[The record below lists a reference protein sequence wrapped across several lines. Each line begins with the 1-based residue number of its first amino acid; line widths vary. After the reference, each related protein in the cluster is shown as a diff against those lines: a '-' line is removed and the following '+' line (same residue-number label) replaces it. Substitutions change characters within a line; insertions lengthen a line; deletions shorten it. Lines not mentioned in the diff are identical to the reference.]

1 MMQKRSF
8 FKNIWVKILLSFVI
22 LIVLILGAA
31 WFIGQ
36 RWNRQIQWQ
45 LRSYV
50 QDMSDSLYTLR
61 YVDMTLNPITGSLSL
76 EKVSL
81 IRNPD
86 VYKRLQEEQK
96 APKLIYSFTA
106 DRISLSYFRV
116 WRYFMKKELS
126 AGSLIFQNPIVLMEY
141 NTMNKDTT
149 APKNAYQNISAKIK
163 SLYLGELRFDHTN
176 LKYTVIK
183 PDSGLVMTHLEDMR
197 IQVKDFLIDSVALE
211 DPTRF
216 LYARNYEF
224 GLKEYRY
231 RTPDSLYWMHVKDV
245 VYSAGEQTL
254 RIGQFAVEP
263 RYGRAAF
270 DVKAKTQRDRFDVKL
285 NNIELAQLQ
294 PRLLL
299 EHQVIWANKLT
310 ISSGELDIYH
320 NRKLPDGPG
329 NKLGGY
335 PNQLFKRLAVPIY
348 IDTLI
353 GKKTELTYTEISPKS
368 DEAGR
373 LSFKHI
379 HGTFR
384 NVTNIDSMVAQ
395 NAHITA
401 DINAILMN
409 SGKLAAHF
417 DFSMRDSSGAFRVSG
432 QLKDMD
438 GRELNPV
445 LKPLGMVEIKSCQI
459 QDLTFGMSGNE
470 RRASGQV
477 KFLYSNLKVNIL
489 KKKDGSHEFKKKG
502 LMSFL
507 ANALVIKD
515 ANPDGGETRL
525 AHPKYERDITKSFFN
540 LVWKT
545 LFTGIKETALGP
557 NSPI

>member
-1 MMQKRSF
+1 MQKKSF
-8 FKNIWVKILLSFVI
+8 FQQLWVKILLTFFI
-22 LIVLILGAA
+22 LIFLILGAA

-45 LRSYV
+45 LRSYI
-50 QDMSDSLYTLR
+50 QEMSDSLYTLR
-61 YVDMTLNPITGSLSL
+61 YADMDLNPITGSLSL

-81 IRNPD
+81 IRD
-86 VYKRLQEEQK
+86 EKVYKQLQEQQK

-126 AGSLIFQNPIVLMEY
+126 AGSLSFDNPVVLLEY
-141 NTMNKDTT
+141 NTTNKDTT
-149 APKNAYQNISAKIK
+149 APKNAYQNISSKIK
-163 SLYLGELRFDHTN
+163 SLSLGTLRLDHTN

-211 DPTRF
+211 DPSRF

-245 VYSAGEQTL
+245 EYSAGEQTL

-263 RYGRAAF
+263 RYARAQF
-270 DVKAKTQRDRFDVKL
+270 DIKAKTQRDRFDVHL
-285 NNIELAQLQ
+285 NDIELTDLQ

-299 EHQVIWANKLT
+299 EQQVIWARKLT
-310 ISSGELDIYH
+310 INSANLDIYH

-335 PNQLFKRLAVPIY
+335 PNQMFKRLAVPIY

-353 GKKTELTYTEISPKS
+353 GKKTDLLYTEISPKS
-368 DEAGR
+368 DEAGK
-373 LSFKHI
+373 LSFKHV

-384 NVTNIDSMVAQ
+384 NVTNIDSMIAK
-395 NAHITA
+395 NGHITA
-401 DINAILMN
+401 DLNAILMN
-409 SGKLAAHF
+409 SGKLKAHF
-417 DFSMRDSSGAFRVSG
+417 DFSMVDSSGAFAVSG
-432 QLKDMD
+432 QLKNMD

-445 LKPLGMVEIKSCQI
+445 LKPLGMVEVKSCQI
-459 QDLTFGMSGNE
+459 EDLTFSMQGNE
-470 RRASGQV
+470 RRASGEV
-477 KFLYSNLKVNIL
+477 KFLYNNLKVNIL
-489 KKKDGSHEFKKKG
+489 KKEDGTHEFKKKG

-525 AHPKYERDITKSFFN
+525 AHPKFERDITKSFFN

-545 LFTGIKETALGP
+545 LFTGIKETALGE